1 MSLYKIFG
9 FAVLGLVLTV
19 VLRRLKDEYAA
30 FVSLLLCLGFT
41 VCAVGILKPTVD
53 VLRAYC
59 GNADNAELFMLIFKA
74 CGIAFITTLAADL
87 CRDCGETALAGKTE
101 LCGKSVI
108 LALCLPLLK
117 RVFEQV
123 LALLQ

>member
-30 FVSLLLCLGFT
+30 FVSLFLCLGFT
-41 VCAVGILKPTVD
+41 VCAIGILKPTVD

-59 GNADNAELFMLIFKA
+59 GNADNADLFTLIFKA

-87 CRDCGETALAGKTE
+87 AAIAAKRL
-101 LCGKSVI
+101 
-108 LALCLPLLK
+108 LPEK
-117 RVFEQV
+117 RSC
-123 LALLQ
+123 AAKA